1 MPRSKKIVDPVTL
14 NDISD
19 PKMTNTPKETKPVK
33 KPKHTGLI
41 QKTKLNDKN
50 KTLLQEHA
58 QHHTKK
64 HMERMIHLMENHKIS
79 FKKAHT
85 LAMEDVGK

>member
-14 NDISD
+14 DDISD
-19 PKMTNTPKETKPVK
+19 PKMSNTPKETKPVK

-50 KTLLQEHA
+50 KTMLQEHA

-64 HMERMIHLMENHKIS
+64 HMERMIHLTENHKIS